1 MKNIL
6 SLILL
11 VFTFSLFS
19 QTRLDSLVF
28 NKLNEYR
35 SSLSYIKAS
44 DIKLNYKFKKDE
56 IYIKTKTDKNKF
68 KIDTVKVIT
77 LILIKSYDS
86 DAKLSK
92 DTIFYFSINDKDII
106 GAKCLDKLN
115 FDPIAYKAAENHS
128 NFLVDTN
135 KILIKVDTNKILIKN
150 GSLFLTHE
158 QPQKNFKGVSERYKY
173 FGGSGL
179 TFENAQIG
187 FSRNFQDKNENLEI
201 IATDIINDWKKSKYH
216 NENMINIDVNYSAVC
231 TKFIETKSGLKD
243 IKNYTPL
250 STMVLIKK

>member
-86 DAKLSK
+86 YAKLSK

-135 KILIKVDTNKILIKN
+135 KILIKN

-158 QPQKNFKGVSERYKY
+158 QPQINFKGVSERYKY

-179 TFENAQIG
+179 TFENVQIG
-187 FSRNFQDKNENLEI
+187 VSRNFKDKNENLEI
-201 IATDIINDWKKSKYH
+201 ISTDIINGWEKSKYH

-250 STMVLIKK
+250 ATMVLIKK

>member
-68 KIDTVKVIT
+68 KIDTVKVLYKVIIDT
-77 LILIKSYDS
+77 YVLCDS
-86 DAKLSK
+86 KYK
-92 DTIFYFSINDKDII
+92 KVIDTIFYFSINDKDII
-106 GAKCLDKLN
+106 GTKCLDKLN
-115 FDPIAYKAAENHS
+115 FDTIAYKAAENHS

-135 KILIKVDTNKILIKN
+135 KILIKN

-158 QPQKNFKGVSERYKY
+158 QPQKEFKGVSERYKY
-173 FGGSGL
+173 FGGYGL
-179 TFENAQIG
+179 TFENVQHL
-187 FSRNFQDKNENLEI
+187 NFFENDTNLDI
-201 IATDIINDWKKSKYH
+201 IATQIIKSWKESKYH

-231 TKFIETKSGLKD
+231 TKFIESSSGFKD
-243 IKNYTPL
+243 KYYIIPF